1 MPCDA
6 SFLRRLRAGVLAM
19 AIMSFGLVAGAP
31 GAFAQGAN
39 VPAVAASGAA
49 AGSATHRA
57 SHTVRMAQA
66 AASAAP
72 DAPQAA
78 PAPAGAPASQSS
90 TGGDSA
96 APPAAAESTL
106 ASADGATTEPPA
118 DTRGLDEEIQNLKK
132 DVVDLN
138 KDLFVLE
145 EELLF
150 PANTQVAIFVSMD
163 VGEFF
168 AIDNVTLKID
178 QKEVAN
184 YLYTPREAEALLK
197 GGVHRLYLGNL
208 KVGEHELVAFFTG
221 KGPNDRDYKRGATIK
236 FEKGIGAKYL
246 ELKINDRQR
255 KQQPEFEIKDWE

>member
-1 MPCDA
+1 MIGEMSMPRE
-6 SFLRRLRAGVLAM
+6 FLLRLALCVMALLAAPLVLA
-19 AIMSFGLVAGAP
+19 
-31 GAFAQGAN
+31 QET
-39 VPAVAASGAA
+39 PA
-49 AGSATHRA
+49 ATP
-57 SHTVRMAQA
+57 TEQ
-66 AASAAP
+66 SAA
-72 DAPQAA
+72 DA
-78 PAPAGAPASQSS
+78 GELPASESAE
-90 TGGDSA
+90 SA
-96 APPAAAESTL
+96 AEP
-106 ASADGATTEPPA
+106 SAEPPPEETA
-118 DTRGLDEEIQNLKK
+118 PEQPPLDTRGLDEEIQGLKK

-150 PANTQVAIFVSMD
+150 PANTQVAIFLSMD

-168 AIDNVTLKID
+168 GLDNVTLKID

-184 YLYTPREAEALLK
+184 YLYTPREADALIK

-208 KVGEHELVAFFTG
+208 KVGQHELVAFFSG
-221 KGPNDRDYKRGATIK
+221 KGPNERDYRRGATLR

>member
-1 MPCDA
+1 MPCD
-6 SFLRRLRAGVLAM
+6 SSIFRRLRVSALAVL
-19 AIMSFGLVAGAP
+19 LVAFAGMQSVSAQNAAP
-31 GAFAQGAN
+31 AADAAQDASSA
-39 VPAVAASGAA
+39 PAEA
-49 AGSATHRA
+49 
-57 SHTVRMAQA
+57 
-66 AASAAP
+66 AAP
-72 DAPQAA
+72 DAAA
-78 PAPAGAPASQSS
+78 P
-90 TGGDSA
+90 D
-96 APPAAAESTL
+96 AAAS
-106 ASADGATTEPPA
+106 GEPGA
-118 DTRGLDEEIQNLKK
+118 DTRGLDEEIQSLKK

-163 VGEFF
+163 VGDFF
-168 AIDNVTLKID
+168 ALDNVTLKID

-208 KVGEHELVAFFTG
+208 KVGEHELVALFTG
-221 KGPNDRDYKRGATIK
+221 KGPNARDYRRGATLR